1 MAHGS
6 WLFVYLLLFGEAL
19 VLALVMMPS
28 GIRLA
33 RRKGFTADPGGRHIH
48 DRTMPTLGGA
58 VIVGSFIGV
67 IIGNAILGML
77 FSSLLKSLLPDA
89 VGVYLPNIASKVLPL
104 AAILTGAMLMFVMGL
119 VDDRK
124 GLGPKFKLFVQ
135 ILAALLL
142 VIADVRVHGFLP
154 VWMGIIVT
162 VVWIVFITN
171 AFNFLDNMDGLCGG
185 IAFITSVAFGLNA
198 FFAGEWYVAAVFVTL
213 SGALLGFLRYN
224 FFPARIF
231 MGDNGSLFIGFIIA
245 SLSIVATY
253 YESDVPTAWPI
264 LTPVIIL
271 GVPIFDSISVLWIRL
286 REGRPLMQG
295 DKSHF
300 SHRLTDLGMSR
311 RRAVTFIYIV
321 TAAVAL
327 AAIPLRTVNNFGA
340 LAILVQTALV
350 FLIIY
355 RIERRARHF
364 KDGEA
369 SPE

>member
-1 MAHGS
+1 MAHWS

-19 VLALVMMPS
+19 ALALVMMPS
-28 GIRLA
+28 GMRLG
-33 RRKGFTADPGGRHIH
+33 RRKGFTAEPGGRHIH
-48 DRTMPTLGGA
+48 HQTTPTLGGA
-58 VIVGSFIGV
+58 VIVGAFIGV
-67 IIGNAILGML
+67 IIGNAVLGML
-77 FSSLLKSLLPDA
+77 FAPLLKSLLPDA
-89 VGVYLPNIASKVLPL
+89 VGIYLPNIASKVLPL
-104 AAILTGAMLMFVMGL
+104 AAILAGAILMFIMGL

-135 ILAALLL
+135 LLAAFLL
-142 VIADVRVHGFLP
+142 IMAGVRVHGFLP
-154 VWMGIIVT
+154 AWMGILIT
-162 VVWIVFITN
+162 IIWMVFITN

-185 IAFITSVAFGLNA
+185 VAFITSVAFGLNA
-198 FFAGEWYVAAVFVTL
+198 FFAGEWYVTAVFVTL
-213 SGALLGFLRYN
+213 AGALLGFLRYN

-231 MGDNGSLFIGFIIA
+231 MGDNGSLFIGYIIA
-245 SLSIVATY
+245 ALSIVATY

-264 LTPVIIL
+264 LTPLIIL
-271 GVPIFDSISVLWIRL
+271 GVPIFDSVSVLWIRL

-295 DKSHF
+295 DKCHF

-355 RIERRARHF
+355 RIERRARRL
-364 KDGEA
+364 KDGET